1 MFFFFLGGEGRL
13 TLTLVLEGY
22 VNVCLFP
29 HSFFLRMCL
38 FFLFSFVFVLR
49 VQEEMKKKMKD
60 MWHTVKHGRHILNV
74 FSFVVVA
81 ALFLFF
87 MFNTNTFF
95 LFFFLRLCLRSPE
108 DRIKKWAL
116 AGEGSV
122 QFLVICLFL
131 TFSFLR
137 LNYSVISFVSFSS
150 FRDAASNGVQ
160 FRLLLFHVFFIFLLL
175 LVLFWG
181 AVFFCCCCQ
190 LTLFSL
196 QLCDKRVAEC
206 LWLFRLS
213 CPAIFLFQ
221 Y

>member
-1 MFFFFLGGEGRL
+1 
-13 TLTLVLEGY
+13 
-22 VNVCLFP
+22 
-29 HSFFLRMCL
+29 
-38 FFLFSFVFVLR
+38 
-49 VQEEMKKKMKD
+49 MKD